1 MAKHH
6 LLAWKVEFAECK
18 FVHIPNARL
27 TFLME
32 HSICFKRKTIYDGGR
47 DILTMTVDDL
57 AAMNLHPATLQY
69 STRTTTESRF
79 WSKDRSQ
86 LSESAPTPSPLRAK
100 YLTI

>member
-18 FVHIPNARL
+18 FSYPMHTT
-27 TFLME
+27 TFLTE

-86 LSESAPTPSPLRAK
+86 LSESVPIPSEATH
-100 YLTI
+100 LTT